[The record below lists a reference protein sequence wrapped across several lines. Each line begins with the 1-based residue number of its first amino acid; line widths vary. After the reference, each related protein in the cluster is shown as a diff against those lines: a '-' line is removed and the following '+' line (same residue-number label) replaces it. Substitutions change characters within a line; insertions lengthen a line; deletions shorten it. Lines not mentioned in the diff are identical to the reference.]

1 MLALR
6 EEEDCEMVIM
16 PKVEKYEVYDYVP
29 KLYGN
34 SWSLLRK
41 EDLLKSID
49 GRKFKLLESFDNLED
64 AREFISGT
72 EYIIQYVFKELPE
85 DADNG

>member
-1 MLALR
+1 
-6 EEEDCEMVIM
+6 MVIM